1 MTTTDQHAQRR
12 AQATAAPDIAAKVTQ
27 GIMYVEAIKIAL
39 TNLEAALASLDALGY
54 AVSARISYGR
64 ILSVGVIPKRD

>member
-1 MTTTDQHAQRR
+1 MKNTSTHDTHAQP
-12 AQATAAPDIAAKVTQ
+12 TAADPALAAKVTH

-64 ILSVGVIPKRD
+64 IMSVGVNPKRD